1 MLSSDM
7 RTIRS
12 CVFCAISVM
21 MFAAASPAGVIGWWR
36 FNGDGHVPC
45 DRRHRSQRSG
55 AYVKG
60 IFDNIRISPGVLDP
74 SEFMGVELDGM
85 FMSVK

>member
-7 RTIRS
+7 KTIRS

-21 MFAAASPAGVIGWWR
+21 MFAAASSAGVIGWWR
-36 FNGDGHVPC
+36 FNGEGTCLAIGGTGV
-45 DRRHRSQRSG
+45 SG